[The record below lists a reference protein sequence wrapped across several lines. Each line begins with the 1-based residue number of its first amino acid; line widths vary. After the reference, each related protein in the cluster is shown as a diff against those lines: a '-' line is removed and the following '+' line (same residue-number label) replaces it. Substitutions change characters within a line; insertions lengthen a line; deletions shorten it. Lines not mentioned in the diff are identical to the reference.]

1 MFHQSCFATELLVRF
16 NLLGNPGLYIF
27 RLVMLEFPCVSLAIG
42 NFLFSRSG
50 IGCFWVLL
58 EVNMISHGMF
68 SDLPVKLTPSPFP

>member
-1 MFHQSCFATELLVRF
+1 MRF

-50 IGCFWVLL
+50 IGCFWVLPRS
-58 EVNMISHGMF
+58 EY
-68 SDLPVKLTPSPFP
+68 DLARYVQ